1 MFAKAQAADMD
12 LKALGQTMQIRKEE
26 LMGEETTLRPIRRF
40 VEVSIGADAV
50 FEPGASGQPGR
61 PADRG

>member
-1 MFAKAQAADMD
+1 
-12 LKALGQTMQIRKEE
+12 
-26 LMGEETTLRPIRRF
+26 MGEETTLRPIRRF

-50 FEPGASGQPGR
+50 FEPGESGQPGR